1 MSQADDAHRAETE
14 ARLGNLVFVVG
25 IALYVTA
32 LAVCYAVLGIDSER
46 GGQAFGVLVA
56 APLAF
61 IAIIFILMQVVVF
74 AGLLSSTPYMSWAY
88 GLSVVRRD
96 WKTVVGVILVLTVF
110 CAIFAT
116 LTT

>member
-1 MSQADDAHRAETE
+1 MSQADDLHRAETE
-14 ARLGNLVFVVG
+14 ARLGNLFLVAG

-32 LAVCYAVLGIDSER
+32 LAVCYGVLGIDSQR
-46 GGQAFGVLVA
+46 GGRALDVLVG

-61 IAIIFILMQVVVF
+61 IVIIFILMQIVVF

-110 CAIFAT
+110 CAIFAAVAT
-116 LTT
+116 